1 VREDPTLAGC
11 RLLMALCIYSN
22 MNTKRPKTYDML
34 RCSFSMTQTVEQMSS
49 VLPSTHVLPNNDPFS
64 DHSGQEGE
72 KSSQKI
78 LAHDFKKEW
87 QCMVLACI
95 DPIILSSTRF

>member
-1 VREDPTLAGC
+1 
-11 RLLMALCIYSN
+11 
-22 MNTKRPKTYDML
+22 ML

-64 DHSGQEGE
+64 DHPGQEGE
-72 KSSQKI
+72 KTSQKI